1 MSLSTE
7 YLEHED
13 IENGADGTFWSDE
26 IICTNFNLVSGY
38 QASPRAF
45 FDHHRTR
52 LFCPGGH
59 WEFFND
65 VRFQSR
71 AKNIGRV

>member
-26 IICTNFNLVSGY
+26 IIMY
-38 QASPRAF
+38 QLQF
-45 FDHHRTR
+45 
-52 LFCPGGH
+52 G
-59 WEFFND
+59 
-65 VRFQSR
+65 
-71 AKNIGRV
+71 